1 MPSAVLNRIMPY
13 LIPLALA
20 VSFYVLAG
28 HFDVVSRPGH
38 PGPDLWPRMICVMLG
53 IASFIGLIG
62 ALFESGD
69 PVADHA
75 DKAALLAEAP
85 ETRPELVWIGIAIVG
100 IYIFALPYLG
110 FFVATTMLA
119 MALLVTGGM
128 RNLALVPIAG
138 LLLASGFS
146 VVFLRIVY
154 VGLPLGEG
162 WFRTISLMIYKLIG
176 VH

>member
-1 MPSAVLNRIMPY
+1 MPGAMLNRIMPY

-53 IASFIGLIG
+53 AASFIGLTG
-62 ALFESGD
+62 ALLGGNG
-69 PVADHA
+69 PVTEHD
-75 DKAALLAEAP
+75 DKAALVIEAP

-100 IYIFALPYLG
+100 LYIFVLPYLG
-110 FFVATTMLA
+110 FFVATTILA

-128 RNLALVPIAG
+128 RHRALVPVIG
-138 LLLASGFS
+138 LLLASAFS

-154 VGLPLGEG
+154 VALPLGEG
-162 WFRTISLMIYKLIG
+162 WFRVISLTIYRIIG